1 MALAAA
7 AVLVPLGSSIAN
19 AAESKADKKAW
30 ASTFEGSTVGN
41 PAPGSDAGAMFIGGT
56 DATVSEYAPII
67 AGIRAGGVRPEGQT
81 CTGELVAPRK
91 ILIAAHCADAS
102 GEKSFVYG
110 LNDLKEYKGGAGTG
124 FQYAK
129 AVTYKKHPKYVN
141 FDQGYDVAV
150 VTLDRDINPLNGT
163 FAKFATSADKDVN
176 LVGRKGLGFGY
187 GKKDVNDDLKDVTL
201 DKAELPIVQGGV
213 NNECSGSGSV
223 GNFNNATMI
232 CAGTATGRPVTVL
245 PGDSGGPLLV
255 DGKIYGL
262 ASWGKSTWDWWNV
275 YARLNNEMGD
285 WVATEVG
292 PVTPA
297 EPTVSVTPSTV
308 SVKAGS
314 YASATVGTTAGS
326 AGAESLTL
334 SASGLPS
341 GVQAVFQPTDV
352 TAGNNAKVTFDAAA
366 SAPNGTYTVTVTG
379 TNGSGKGYSSTVS
392 LTVTDGGTPTGD
404 FKVTVDPS
412 SVTIK
417 PGEGTAVGLS
427 TVVGSNGP
435 EEVSLTAK
443 GAPSGVTVS
452 FSPSTLQTGDGSKVI
467 VETTTSAAP
476 GTYPID
482 LNATNAGGKTA
493 TATLSVTIAG
503 DTTGDHKVALS
514 SPSLTLNAGAG
525 ASLGL
530 TTTAG
535 SGGAEELTLSASGQP
550 AGTTVTF
557 QPAKIPAGDGAKVVV
572 ETSTTTPAGTYAI
585 AITATNAAGKG
596 ASAEL
601 SLTVNGNQQTDF
613 KLSASPSS
621 VIVKQGANTTS
632 TISTTAGS
640 NGAETIN
647 LTASGQP
654 SGVTASFSPSSVQ
667 TGSSSTLTL
676 SASSSAAVGTYTV
689 TVTGTNSAG
698 KTATT
703 AVSLKVESTTTPGG
717 VTVTL
722 SPSSGSQN
730 QGGLN
735 EFYASALGGT
745 GNLTFTASGVPAG
758 TQVYFNPATVAQ
770 GGRSLIWVFTSF
782 QTPTGTHPITITARS
797 ADGKTGSATYSL
809 TVTSFSYT
817 GNSAGR
823 L

>member
-30 ASTFEGSTVGN
+30 AATFEGSTVGN
-41 PAPGSDAGAMFIGGT
+41 PAAGSDAGAMFIGGT

-67 AGIRAGGVRPEGQT
+67 AGIRAGGTRPEGQT

-91 ILIAAHCADAS
+91 ILIAAHCADAA
-102 GEKSFVYG
+102 GEKTFVYG

-124 FQYAK
+124 FQSAK
-129 AVTYKKHPKYVN
+129 VVTYKKHPKYVN
-141 FDQGYDVAV
+141 FDQGFDVAV

-213 NNECSGSGSV
+213 NNECSGTGSV

-232 CAGTATGRPVTVL
+232 CAGTSTGRPVTIL

-314 YASATVGTTAGS
+314 YASATVNTVAGS
-326 AGAESLTL
+326 AGAESLKL

-352 TAGNNAKVTFDAAA
+352 TAGNNAKVTFDAAT

-379 TNGSGKGYSSTVS
+379 TNAAGKGYSSTVS

-404 FKVTVDPS
+404 FKVSVDPT
-412 SVTIK
+412 SVAVN
-417 PGEGTAVGLS
+417 PGEGVAAGLT
-427 TVVGSNGP
+427 TVAGTNGP
-435 EEVSLTAK
+435 EEVTLTAK

-452 FSPSTLQTGDGSKVI
+452 FSPSTLQTGNGAKVI
-467 VETTTSAAP
+467 VETTSAAAP

-493 TATLSVTIAG
+493 TATLSVTVNG
-503 DTTGDHKVALS
+503 NTSGDHKIALN
-514 SPSLTLNAGAG
+514 PASLTVNPGDG
-525 ASLGL
+525 ASTGL

-535 SGGAEELTLSASGQP
+535 SGGAEELTLSASGLP

-557 QPAKIPAGDGAKVVV
+557 QPTKVPAGDGSKVVV
-572 ETSTTTPAGTYAI
+572 QTSTTTPAGTHTI
-585 AITATNAAGKG
+585 TITATNAAGKT
-596 ASAEL
+596 ATAAL
-601 SLTVNGNQQTDF
+601 SLTVNGQTTGF
-613 KLSASPSS
+613 SLGASPSS
-621 VIVKQGANTTS
+621 VIVKQSASTTS

-640 NGAETIN
+640 TGPETIN

-667 TGSSSTLTL
+667 TGSASTLTL

-703 AVSLKVESTTTPGG
+703 TVSLKVESTTTPGG

-735 EFYASALGGT
+735 EFYATALGGT

-770 GGRSLIWVFTSF
+770 GGRSLIWIFTNF
-782 QTPTGTHPITITARS
+782 QTPLGTHPITITARS

-809 TVTSFSYT
+809 TVTSFSYS

>member
-7 AVLVPLGSSIAN
+7 AVLVPLGTSIAN
-19 AAESKADKKAW
+19 AAESTAAETAW
-30 ASTFEGSTVGN
+30 ASTFEGSSVGN

-91 ILIAAHCADAS
+91 ILIAAHCADAQ

-124 FQYAK
+124 FQFAK
-129 AVTYKKHPKYVN
+129 AVTYKKHPKYVS
-141 FDQGYDVAV
+141 FDQGFDVAV
-150 VTLDRDINPLNGT
+150 VTLDRDITPLNGT

-187 GKKDVNDDLKDVTL
+187 GKKDVNDDTKDVTL

-232 CAGTATGRPVTVL
+232 CAGTSTGRPVTVL

-285 WVATEVG
+285 WVKTEVG
-292 PVTPA
+292 PVTPT

-314 YASATVGTTAGS
+314 YASATVNTVAGS
-326 AGAESLTL
+326 GGAESLKLAAT
-334 SASGLPS
+334 GLPS

-352 TAGNNAKVTFDAAA
+352 TAGGTAKVTFDAAA
-366 SAPNGTYTVTVTG
+366 TAANGTSTVTVTA
-379 TNGSGKGYSSTVS
+379 TNAAGKAITTTVS

-404 FKVTVDPS
+404 FKVSVDPT
-412 SVTIK
+412 SVAVN

-427 TVVGSNGP
+427 TVAGTNGP
-435 EEVSLTAK
+435 EEVNLTAK

-452 FSPSTLQTGDGSKVI
+452 FSPSTVQTGEGAKVI
-467 VETTTSAAP
+467 IETTSSAAP
-476 GTYPID
+476 GTYPVD

-493 TATLSVTIAG
+493 TATLSVTIKG
-503 DTTGDHKVALS
+503 GTPGDHAVALNPS
-514 SPSLTLNAGAG
+514 SVSVNPGGG
-525 ASLGL
+525 ASTGL

-550 AGTTVTF
+550 SGTTVTF
-557 QPAKIPAGDGAKVVV
+557 QPTKVAAGEGSKVVV
-572 ETSTTTPAGTYAI
+572 QTASSTPAGTHTI
-585 AITATNAAGKG
+585 TVTATNAAGKT
-596 ASAEL
+596 ATAAL
-601 SLTVNGNQQTDF
+601 SLTVNGSTTPF
-613 KLSASPSS
+613 SLGASPSS

-640 NGAETIN
+640 GGAETIN

-676 SASSSAAVGTYTV
+676 SATSSAPVGTYTV
-689 TVTGTNSAG
+689 TVTGTNSSG

-703 AVSLKVESTTTPGG
+703 TVSLKVESTTTPGG

-722 SPSSGSQN
+722 SPSSGSQY
-730 QGGLN
+730 QGGIS

-758 TQVYFNPATVAQ
+758 AQVYFNPATVAQ
-770 GGRSLIWVFTSF
+770 GGRSLIWVFTNF
-782 QTPTGTHPITITARS
+782 QTPMGTHPITITARS